1 MKDQFNEQKD
11 FLTSLKHE
19 ISLLQQQV
27 DYLIRNKKALG
38 LLDLDVM
45 MNRIHTIYDQLCSTN
60 IGATS
65 DDDEELDIAPEML
78 NAFFGI
84 KEDQETEENT
94 PNDHQADEETAVVDT
109 TPQTETP
116 LPSETENTSEAEME
130 KAEEPAKEDYG
141 FIFKMEPMD
150 SAQHTEEQQPAPE
163 IENPIEENPD
173 EEESDEEPIEA
184 EPLQEELIEEETIET
199 TSFEEEPFKEN
210 LFEERTIEEESAEE
224 ESAEEELVEEEP
236 LEEEPIKEN
245 LFKEVTIEE
254 EPIEEEPIE
263 EPTISENTFKETT
276 GVIDFGEEIPEKKNN
291 VYTTGDEIEMV
302 IPHFDFPTFE
312 NDENQE
318 ETIEGETPE
327 TPSPETELPEEETFE
342 EELPEEEEI
351 IHEEEPVDEMFHDE
365 KPVEEVF
372 HEEKPVEE
380 PFVEKE
386 EDEDFAYEPIIFGNM
401 EENEEVGFEIE
412 TPETIGEKMQHEEDH
427 SLAAKLQNQSIRNLK
442 SAIGINDKFLLV
454 NELFSGSMEKY
465 NRSIE
470 NLDDVKTLNGALI
483 YLNELRIDLQWN
495 SNNEAYKKLLDLI
508 HRKFEA

>member
-1 MKDQFNEQKD
+1 M
-11 FLTSLKHE
+11 
-19 ISLLQQQV
+19 
-27 DYLIRNKKALG
+27 
-38 LLDLDVM
+38 
-45 MNRIHTIYDQLCSTN
+45 
-60 IGATS
+60 
-65 DDDEELDIAPEML
+65 
-78 NAFFGI
+78 
-84 KEDQETEENT
+84 
-94 PNDHQADEETAVVDT
+94 
-109 TPQTETP
+109 
-116 LPSETENTSEAEME
+116 
-130 KAEEPAKEDYG
+130 
-141 FIFKMEPMD
+141 
-150 SAQHTEEQQPAPE
+150 
-163 IENPIEENPD
+163 
-173 EEESDEEPIEA
+173 
-184 EPLQEELIEEETIET
+184 
-199 TSFEEEPFKEN
+199 
-210 LFEERTIEEESAEE
+210 
-224 ESAEEELVEEEP
+224 
-236 LEEEPIKEN
+236 EEEPIKEN
-245 LFKEVTIEE
+245 LFKEVT
-254 EPIEEEPIE
+254 IEEEPIE

-351 IHEEEPVDEMFHDE
+351 IHEEEPVDEMFHD
-365 KPVEEVF
+365 
-372 HEEKPVEE
+372 EKPVEE